1 MGFKLYVIQMAKLL
15 SAKDRKRGSTLFL
28 RCVAKT
34 STALVLLRFA
44 ATMFTMNAA
53 VKPQE
58 FEITT

>member
-1 MGFKLYVIQMAKLL
+1 MSSRWLNSKC
-15 SAKDRKRGSTLFL
+15 KRSQARVDMFL
-28 RCVAKT
+28 RSVAKT

-53 VKPQE
+53 VKPQV